1 MIAAILSFVV
11 VFFSFNFFML
21 SYQVNGI
28 NRLVTSMP
36 LSLFE
41 TAIEMLD
48 IDETNG
54 PHFDKAELENN
65 LTSFFDYHLPRY
77 TNSYTV
83 DYYYYN
89 AVDHSID
96 MDDEYQAVEVKVNA
110 DLILFKRY
118 QKSMYYEIRRN

>member
-1 MIAAILSFVV
+1 MIAAILSFFVA
-11 VFFSFNFFML
+11 FLSFNFFML
-21 SYQVNGI
+21 SYQTNGI

-48 IDETNG
+48 INDSEG
-54 PHFDKAELENN
+54 PHFNKEELESN

-77 TNSYTV
+77 TDHYSL

-89 AVDHSID
+89 IADHSID
-96 MDDEYQAVEVKVNA
+96 MDDECQAVEVKVEA
-110 DLILFKRY
+110 DLFLFKHY
-118 QKSMYYEIRRN
+118 KKTMDYEIRSN

>member
-1 MIAAILSFVV
+1 MIAAILSFFV

-48 IDETNG
+48 IDEANG
-54 PHFDKAELENN
+54 PYFNKSELENN
-65 LTSFFDYHLPRY
+65 LTSFFDYHIPRY
-77 TNSYTV
+77 TNDYSIN
-83 DYYYYN
+83 YYYYN
-89 AVDHSID
+89 ISDHSID
-96 MDDEYQAVEVKVNA
+96 MDDECQAVEVTVNTE
-110 DLILFKRY
+110 LFLSKHY
-118 QKSMYYEIRRN
+118 QKTMHYEIRRN

>member
-1 MIAAILSFVV
+1 MIAAILSFFV
-11 VFFSFNFFML
+11 VFLSFNFFMI
-21 SYQVNGI
+21 SYQANGI

-54 PHFDKAELENN
+54 PYFNKIELENN
-65 LTSFFDYHLPRY
+65 LTSYFDYHMPRY
-77 TNSYTV
+77 TNHYSL

-89 AVDHSID
+89 VSDYSID
-96 MDDEYQAVEVKVNA
+96 MDDECQAVEIKVNA
-110 DLILFKRY
+110 DLVMFKHY
-118 QKSMYYEIRRN
+118 SKTMNYEIRRN

>member
-1 MIAAILSFVV
+1 MIAAILSFFV

-21 SYQVNGI
+21 SYQANGI

-48 IDETNG
+48 IDETKG
-54 PHFDKAELENN
+54 PHFNKVELENN
-65 LTSFFDYHLPRY
+65 LTSFFDYHMPRY
-77 TNSYTV
+77 TNDYSI

-89 AVDHSID
+89 IADHSID
-96 MDDEYQAVEVKVNA
+96 MDDECQAVEVKVDEN
-110 DLILFKRY
+110 LILFKHY